1 MITITSS
8 SNPTIKLIKSLYKKK
23 DRWNKRL
30 FVVEGIKIVDECL
43 NSGYPIQYIVYSE
56 QLFNVV
62 GGRELFD
69 RISSLPNLIKVPDKL
84 FNEISDVETPQGIL
98 AIIPFEVKMM
108 EGIDD
113 DKEPFILLLDRVQD
127 PGNLGTI
134 IRTADAFG
142 IDGIIVT
149 EGCVDVYNPKV
160 VRATMGSIFRV
171 PIYHHERGEDIIRRL
186 KEKGATVYSTSLQGK
201 EFIQNADFKHFS
213 LLIIGNESK
222 GVSSNLE
229 SLADRLI
236 KIPMV
241 GKAESL
247 NAAVASSIIMYEVLR
262 QRINKFL

>member
-1 MITITSS
+1 MTITSS

-30 FVVEGIKIVDECL
+30 FIAEGIKIVDECIDS
-43 NSGYPIQYIVYSE
+43 NWPIKYIIYTNK
-56 QLFNVV
+56 LFNIV
-62 GGRELFD
+62 GGSELFNK
-69 RISSLPNLIKVPDKL
+69 IQALPNVINVPDKL
-84 FNEISDVETPQGIL
+84 FHDISDVETPQGVL
-98 AIIPFEVKMM
+98 AVIPFEVQKL
-108 EGIDD
+108 ENIDTE
-113 DKEPFILLLDRVQD
+113 KKPFFLLLDRVQD

-142 IDGIIVT
+142 IDGLIVT

-171 PIYHHERGEDIIRRL
+171 SLYHHSSGEEIIRML
-186 KEKGATVYSTSLQGK
+186 KEKGATVYSTSLEGK
-201 EFIQNADFKHFS
+201 EFIHKADFKQFS
-213 LLIIGNESK
+213 LLIIGNEAK
-222 GVSSNLE
+222 GVSSTLE
-229 SLADRLI
+229 GLADKLI

-262 QRINKFL
+262 QRFNKFL